1 MGSVAS
7 DLQDDLERFFTVPI
21 CCGGFRYRDDSYFI
35 KKVCPSLCFFILL
48 CFFIG
53 RYTATS
59 MEHMRGSLSIIFF
72 LLGILAVNDGKTK
85 KFLLYFLVAVLFH
98 VFTIFAVFLFVI
110 GYYLIPRKPAIYWLL
125 CVAMIVPD
133 TCRKG
138 FYDSYSRGC
147 VIVSPQ

>member
-1 MGSVAS
+1 MLFHTS
-7 DLQDDLERFFTVPI
+7 LFF
-21 CCGGFRYRDDSYFI
+21 
-35 KKVCPSLCFFILL
+35 L
-48 CFFIG
+48 G

-110 GYYLIPRKPAIYWLL
+110 GYYLNSTKACYLL
-125 CVAMIVPD
+125 APLCSDDCPD